1 MSDRENPLE
10 AWFGQTGLPELFS
23 PAKTVSGI
31 RDALIRA
38 QDLLEVPPPPV
49 ARREDV
55 TLSCGDREIAGRV
68 YIPYGAKE
76 PAGPGLVFYHGG
88 GFIVGS
94 LDGYDPMCQR
104 LAAVSGVRVVSIAYR
119 LAPEHPFPAATDDAF
134 AAFDA
139 VRDGA
144 LSQYGFDAGKLA
156 VGGDS
161 AGGNL
166 AASLARERRTAV
178 SFQLLLYPLLQLV
191 EVKKARPRW
200 QEGPFLSTA
209 TLREI
214 VKQYV
219 GEADPAQP
227 RISPLMAPDLKG
239 LAPAY
244 LLAAELDPLLDEGKV
259 YAQRLE
265 AFGVKVERVE
275 HSGVPHGFL
284 SASRLMSACIPALEQ
299 AARALAK
306 ALA

>member
-1 MSDRENPLE
+1 
-10 AWFGQTGLPELFS
+10 
-23 PAKTVSGI
+23 
-31 RDALIRA
+31 
-38 QDLLEVPPPPV
+38 
-49 ARREDV
+49 
-55 TLSCGDREIAGRV
+55 
-68 YIPYGAKE
+68 
-76 PAGPGLVFYHGG
+76 
-88 GFIVGS
+88 
-94 LDGYDPMCQR
+94 
-104 LAAVSGVRVVSIAYR
+104 
-119 LAPEHPFPAATDDAF
+119 
-134 AAFDA
+134 

-244 LLAAELDPLLDEGKV
+244 LLAAELGPLLDEGKV